1 MDQSICFGRN
11 HSSDSKDHVSY
22 PSSKGVLARESS
34 SAQFH
39 AVVLQNEV
47 MDDTLPNKS
56 RKRFYKL

>member
-34 SAQFH
+34 SDQFP
-39 AVVLQNEV
+39 ASCSADLFFL
-47 MDDTLPNKS
+47 TPNS
-56 RKRFYKL
+56 MLSYYKMK